1 MQFVTQLVGDG
12 TINSTHCLEALNKVL
27 GQLVDLERATPALR
41 SRVAHLVAWSVVEG
55 KIMTLGELD
64 ETLKAQ
70 VNNYTWKERDRVSGL
85 AFFRVPFL
93 HIDCSM

>member
-1 MQFVTQLVGDG
+1 MRLAAPTSNRNACKQPRAAQRGR
-12 TINSTHCLEALNKVL
+12 
-27 GQLVDLERATPALR
+27 RATPALR

-70 VNNYTWKERDRVSGL
+70 VS
-85 AFFRVPFL
+85 
-93 HIDCSM
+93 

>member
-1 MQFVTQLVGDG
+1 MLLWQQLFIDLISQESESERALGMQFVAQLVGDG
-12 TINSTHCLEALNKVL
+12 SINSTHCLEALNKVL

-41 SRVAHLVAWSVVEG
+41 SRVAHLVAWSVAEG

-70 VNNYTWKERDRVSGL
+70 VT
-85 AFFRVPFL
+85 
-93 HIDCSM
+93 